1 VNRISH
7 FARSVAGTLAVSI
20 PLLVGLPIDPVAADC
35 FWDGT
40 NPICSG
46 SCPSGYNVVEVK
58 ACTLHGFK
66 VKCCEQTHFIS
77 QPDVSAT
84 KKAAKLCPSGLV
96 WRERFDGDTVCVSP
110 QERDANRRRRGL
122 PVN

>member
-1 VNRISH
+1 MNRISRIACWV
-7 FARSVAGTLAVSI
+7 ARTLIVSI
-20 PLLVGLPIDPVAADC
+20 PLLVGIPIDPVAADC

-40 NPICSG
+40 NPICNG
-46 SCPSGYNVVEVK
+46 SCPSGYDAVEVK

-66 VKCCEQTHFIS
+66 VRCCEKTHFIS
-77 QPDVSAT
+77 QPDVAA

-96 WRERFDGDTVCVSP
+96 WRERFDGDTVCVPP